1 MQWIFESS
9 EITAWEVILRLV
21 LAAFSGA
28 AVGFERG
35 AHGRAAGLRTHM
47 LISIGAAITVMAG
60 VFITE
65 PSYGDPSRI
74 ASNVVSGI
82 GFLGAGIIL
91 LKGSNK
97 ITGLTTAAAMWTTAI
112 IGIAYGAGYY
122 VLAVSGTLLIIVI
135 LSVLVHFETRQKK
148 DYLYYIEIEDA
159 YRANDIFTELKKRFP
174 ISHSSDVLPAKTGLP
189 GHVGLSINIH
199 DTNDDNGIGV
209 LTAIREIPG
218 VVYVIKE

>member
-1 MQWIFESS
+1 MLWFFESS
-9 EITAWEVILRLV
+9 KIEVWEVILRLL
-21 LAAFSGA
+21 LAAASGA

-47 LISIGAAITVMAG
+47 LISMGAAITVMAG
-60 VFITE
+60 IFITE

-122 VLAVSGTLLIIVI
+122 ILAVSGTLLIVVI
-135 LSVLVHFETRQKK
+135 LSLLVHFENRQKK
-148 DYLYYIEIEDA
+148 DYLFYIEIEDA
-159 YRANDIFTELKKRFP
+159 YQTNEVFAELKKRFP
-174 ISHSSDVLPAKTGLP
+174 VSHSSDVLPSKTGLP

-199 DTNDDNGIGV
+199 DTNNDNGLSVIS
-209 LTAIREIPG
+209 AIRSIPG

>member
-1 MQWIFESS
+1 MLKFFTSADIA
-9 EITAWEVILRLV
+9 AWEVILRLV
-21 LAAFSGA
+21 LAALSGA

-47 LISIGAAITVMAG
+47 LISMGSAITVMAG
-60 VFITE
+60 IFITE

-74 ASNVVSGI
+74 ASGVVSGI

-122 VLAVSGTLLIIVI
+122 VLAVTGTVLIIAI

-148 DYLYYIEIEDA
+148 DYLFYIEIEDA
-159 YRANDIFTELKKRFP
+159 YKTNEVFALLKKQYP
-174 ISHSSDVLPAKTGLP
+174 VSHSSDVLPCKSGLP

-199 DTNDDNGIGV
+199 DINNDNGISV
-209 LTAIREIPG
+209 IEQIRTLPG
-218 VVYVIKE
+218 VVFVIKE